1 MPTTTPNAR
10 RHAHGFTLIEL
21 LVVVAVLAILISL
34 LLPAVG
40 KARGAAWTIVGAN
53 NQRQL
58 HVGMMS
64 YASENDGWY
73 PGINTSSSQIL
84 ATGTVTAADIAWM
97 EATGSRPVQNF
108 DWISPSV
115 SGDDLPT
122 DREAR
127 FYTIL
132 ERFADPSMRERSPVY
147 FGGGSSGGVDGGAAA
162 MAMYINERRLQPAR
176 GISFLMPIAF
186 QWIGNT
192 TVRTGVGA
200 AGRVLSY
207 GQNQVGATAQQAAL
221 PRRTLPRSDAL
232 KNPAIKAA
240 IADGFRYF
248 DATGVDFDASY
259 KAQAYGSFTCGSP
272 LWEGDTSYGQRS
284 PSGGRQMPLSY
295 RHAGRMNVMHWDG
308 HGATI
313 SRFESLNPRL
323 WFPSGSTFVGGSGT
337 VADVFKYYQQNDII
351 D

>member
-1 MPTTTPNAR
+1 MPTTPPNSRRAAR
-10 RHAHGFTLIEL
+10 GFTLIEL

-58 HVGMMS
+58 HVGMMN
-64 YASENDGWY
+64 YAAENDGWY
-73 PGINTSSSQIL
+73 PGINTSSSKLI
-84 ATGTVTAADIAWM
+84 ATTSATDEDIAWM
-97 EATGSRPVQNF
+97 EAAGNRPVQNF

-115 SGDDLPT
+115 GGDDLPA

-147 FGGGSSGGVDGGAAA
+147 FGAGVDTGANA
-162 MAMYINERRLQPAR
+162 MATYINERRLQPAR
-176 GISFLMPIAF
+176 GISYLMPIAF
-186 QWIGNT
+186 QWFGEKSDR
-192 TVRTGVGA
+192 VGGPGATGRILA
-200 AGRVLSY
+200 Y
-207 GQNQVGATAQQAAL
+207 GQNQIPGTAQQVML
-221 PRRTLPRSDAL
+221 PRRSLPRQDVL
-232 KNPAIKAA
+232 KNPAKKAA

-248 DATGVDFDASY
+248 DSTGVDFDASY
-259 KAQAYGSFTCGSP
+259 EPSTYGSFTVGSP
-272 LWEGDTSYGQRS
+272 IWVGDTSYGTTS
-284 PSGGRQMPLSY
+284 PSGGRQLPLSY

-313 SRFESLNPRL
+313 TRAESFDPTL
-323 WFPSGSTFVGGSGT
+323 WYPSGSTFNGQGGT
-337 VADVFKYYQQNDII
+337 VPEALRFYELGDTLN
-351 D
+351 